1 MIQNL
6 NEELFSFIKKSPT
19 GFHAV
24 HELANYLTEAGF
36 ERLAEGNT
44 WNLAEGGKYFVTRNQ
59 SAIIAFKVS
68 RKDYSGFH
76 IAASHSDSPTLKIKE
91 SSEMNIE
98 NQYCV
103 SPACRIRNMFPG
115 WRTSF
120 ARPVAARC

>member
-59 SAIIAFKVS
+59 SAIIAFKGIPQGLF
-68 RKDYSGFH
+68 RLPYRGKPQ
-76 IAASHSDSPTLKIKE
+76 ATP
-91 SSEMNIE
+91 
-98 NQYCV
+98 
-103 SPACRIRNMFPG
+103 
-115 WRTSF
+115 
-120 ARPVAARC
+120 RP

>member
-1 MIQNL
+1 MRNY
-6 NEELFSFIKKSPT
+6 FSFIKKSPT

-76 IAASHSDSPTLKIKE
+76 NRGKPQRLPDLKD
-91 SSEMNIE
+91 
-98 NQYCV
+98 QRV
-103 SPACRIRNMFPG
+103 F
-115 WRTSF
+115 
-120 ARPVAARC
+120 

>member
-68 RKDYSGFH
+68 RKDY
-76 IAASHSDSPTLKIKE
+76 PT
-91 SSEMNIE
+91 
-98 NQYCV
+98 
-103 SPACRIRNMFPG
+103 
-115 WRTSF
+115 TT
-120 ARPVAARC
+120 ARPTRPPRRSSSL

>member
-44 WNLAEGGKYFVTRNQ
+44 WNLAEGGK
-59 SAIIAFKVS
+59 
-68 RKDYSGFH
+68 
-76 IAASHSDSPTLKIKE
+76 
-91 SSEMNIE
+91 
-98 NQYCV
+98 
-103 SPACRIRNMFPG
+103 
-115 WRTSF
+115 
-120 ARPVAARC
+120 

>member
-44 WNLAEGGKYFVTRNQ
+44 WNLAEGGKYLDRKSTRLN
-59 SAIIAFKVS
+59 SSHANIAYAVFC
-68 RKDYSGFH
+68 
-76 IAASHSDSPTLKIKE
+76 LKKTW
-91 SSEMNIE
+91 
-98 NQYCV
+98 C
-103 SPACRIRNMFPG
+103 PDDDDG
-115 WRTSF
+115 
-120 ARPVAARC
+120 